1 MSNCNIL
8 RQAGKIK
15 MRSRLGW
22 FPARMGVHCS
32 AWERRDP
39 RVNNSRA
46 ASWRGQISRWGPA
59 VLMMAVIFTASS
71 FPSRDLPSFGLWDR
85 LVKKGGHMVGYA
97 LLAIAYTHGLASG
110 ARPTRRQLS
119 VAVALAGLYAITD
132 EFHQLFVAGR
142 GAAATSSGGTRL
154 PRRRPTPPTLARTPS
169 RATRSHRLPSRRTS
183 KAARPRARPSLA

>member
-1 MSNCNIL
+1 M
-8 RQAGKIK
+8 
-15 MRSRLGW
+15 
-22 FPARMGVHCS
+22 
-32 AWERRDP
+32 
-39 RVNNSRA
+39 NNGRA

-142 GAAATSSGGTRL
+142 GAAATDVLIDTVG
-154 PRRRPTPPTLARTPS
+154 
-169 RATRSHRLPSRRTS
+169 ATVGAWSLSLWLRGRRTNPNS
-183 KAARPRARPSLA
+183 QL